1 MAGSLDGVNA
11 DLARQQHQ
19 VTGAGVTVAV
29 IDSGCRPT
37 HSAFSPGRVSKNG
50 RNFSGGNSNDTTD
63 TLGHG
68 TAVAGIIAGNI
79 SFIAPSIAPRASI
92 LPLKVISEDTAN
104 QLSSIRDALDWLLND
119 GKSEGA
125 SVVCLS
131 IGDKGN
137 YQEEDDV
144 AASEN
149 AGVKAEIAARIR
161 SLRALNVPTIVA
173 AGNLF
178 RCDESKP
185 GMAFPAILPGCLSV
199 GALFKDSSVSKFS
212 FGPDYCDAEVVA
224 SAKNRVAPF
233 SQRLPRGDSPHYTR
247 LFAPG
252 VAIVSLGNAGDG
264 AQTKPSHGTSLAAPF
279 VAGVIALM
287 QEHYKKRHNGDLPSC
302 DALEQWLLQGGE
314 RIVDDA
320 GVDDNV
326 TNTGATF
333 KALDALGALNA
344 MEKDIP
350 TALWHLA

>member
-19 VTGAGVTVAV
+19 VTGAGITVAV
-29 IDSGCRPT
+29 IDSGCRAT

-50 RNFSGGNSNDTTD
+50 RNFAGGDPNDTTD
-63 TLGHG
+63 TVGHG
-68 TAVAGIIAGNI
+68 TAIAGIIAGNI
-79 SFIAPSIAPRASI
+79 SFIAPSIAPRARI
-92 LPLKVISEDTAN
+92 LPLKVFSDDTAN
-104 QLSSIRDALDWLLND
+104 QLTSIRDALDWLLND

-137 YQEEDDV
+137 YPQEGDV

-149 AGVKAEIAARIR
+149 AGVKAEIAARIQ

-173 AGNLF
+173 AGNRF

-199 GALFKDSSVSKFS
+199 GALFRDSSVAKFS

-224 SAKNRVAPF
+224 SRKNQVAPF
-233 SQRLPRGDSPHYTR
+233 SQRLPRGDSPHFTR

-279 VAGVIALM
+279 VAGVVALL
-287 QEHYKKRHNGDLPSC
+287 QELHKKRTNSDLPSC
-302 DALEQWLLQGGE
+302 DALEQWLLHGGDK
-314 RIVDDA
+314 IVDDA

-333 KALDALGALNA
+333 KALNALGAFESML
-344 MEKDIP
+344 EDIP
-350 TALWHLA
+350 GALQHLA